1 MIKTLKHLFL
11 LLLIAIMAWA
21 CNNDKEDTAL
31 TEEEPVN
38 LTISMK
44 VPHIE
49 LSRGVSDDPRDE
61 NNTWNEWEELVDG
74 RKLYHVTLFLI
85 EKTTQRL
92 VGIRDIEY
100 GSEHIT
106 DATSEFGANGFST
119 GGIVDT
125 NATTG
130 TEVTF
135 TFKYDHPRHGACEK
149 LRRGEFLML
158 AVANHTHCERTID
171 GKEYIYN
178 GLNNGTNTLEELI
191 ESIKT
196 TFDIQAGKGIDNFI
210 QSNATYKSF
219 FDFPVI
225 ASNGYL
231 CDKNAPQALSL
242 VKNIALTPGNN
253 YVSAELKRTYSRIRI
268 EVMNNSSSCPLKV
281 HSLKF
286 SDSFAQSRTY
296 LFDSPDNPNRSF
308 EDFKDQKGT
317 LAINDEKAI
326 TSFTASEIN
335 THSSQVV
342 YDAYILESRNDEY
355 TYTLDVEYEGTS
367 GESSKEIS
375 STPATKAE
383 IEASCTDGIGN
394 NTTYFM
400 IKNTNSGEYLFDNNG
415 WLCQGTGKDDTYL
428 WALLK
433 YNNSTTQYYLYNKGT
448 NHYVGYPNTPT
459 DAQTQMVDIHTA
471 YYELKNHVK
480 GGFLLE
486 AHTSTYYYTHLYNTG
501 NTEKHMGGWW
511 DSDANDNNNEHLFYK
526 VTSTSTQSY
535 RYNTPILL
543 KTIDPITS
551 QVTPVKNIQRNDFIN
566 VLVTVSFD
574 EKNGDFNFVVKPW
587 NEKDAE
593 IEFN

>member
-31 TEEEPVN
+31 AEEEPVN

-44 VPHIE
+44 VPRIE

-100 GSEHIT
+100 GSKHIT

-125 NATTG
+125 NAKTG

-158 AVANHTHCERTID
+158 AVANHTHRERTID

-383 IEASCTDGIGN
+383 IEASCTNGIGN
-394 NTTYFM
+394 NTNYFM
-400 IKNTNSGEYLFDNNG
+400 IKSTYTEEFLYDKEGKLCHATGE
-415 WLCQGTGKDDTYL
+415 DDTFL

-448 NHYVGYPNTPT
+448 NHYVGFPGGYE
-459 DAQTQMVDIHTA
+459 TQMVDIHNT
-471 YYELKNHVK
+471 YYELKDHK
-480 GGFLLE
+480 LGGYLLE
-486 AHTSTYYYTHLYNTG
+486 AHNIEIPTSYTHLYSINTG
-501 NTEKHMGGWW
+501 DKNVGAWKDDNADER
-511 DSDANDNNNEHLFYK
+511 DNNYLFYK
-526 VTSTSTQSY
+526 VTSSSTQSY

>member
-31 TEEEPVN
+31 AEEEPVN

-61 NNTWNEWEELVDG
+61 KNTWNEWEELVDG

-85 EKTTQRL
+85 EKTTLRL

-158 AVANHTHCERTID
+158 AVANHTHSKRTID

-375 STPATKAE
+375 STPATKDE
-383 IEASCTDGIGN
+383 IKESCTDGIGN

-400 IKNTNSGEYLFDNNG
+400 IKNTYSNDFLYDEEGKLCHATGE
-415 WLCQGTGKDDTYL
+415 DDTFL

-433 YNNSTTQYYLYNKGT
+433 YNDQEPQYYLYNKGT
-448 NHYVGYPNTPT
+448 NHYVGFPGGYE
-459 DAQTQMVDIHTA
+459 TQMVDIHNT
-471 YYELKNHVK
+471 YYKLKDHK
-480 GGFLLE
+480 SGGYLLE
-486 AHTSTYYYTHLYNTG
+486 AHNIENPKDYTHLYNITTG
-501 NTEKHMGGWW
+501 GNKNVAAYT
-511 DSDANDNNNEHLFYK
+511 DDDNYYTDNNYLFYK
-526 VTSTSTQSY
+526 VTSSSTQSY